1 MAIIQTFKT
10 NRDNGGATLRAWLKD
25 LRETRALTQA
35 QVAKHLNIKQNYYC
49 EIENGKKQLN
59 LNLSMAAKIAKF
71 FDVSLEDIANFEKDR
86 GARHE
91 DSSTKN
97 RTT

>member
-1 MAIIQTFKT
+1 M
-10 NRDNGGATLRAWLKD
+10 RAWLKD

-35 QVAKHLNIKQNYYC
+35 QVAKYLNIKQNYYC
-49 EIENGKKQLN
+49 EIENGKKQLD
-59 LNLSMAAKIAKF
+59 LNLSMAAKIAALF
-71 FDVSLEDIANFEKDR
+71 NVTLEDVAEFEKNR

-91 DSSTKN
+91 NSSTEN